1 MRTADLSKTL
11 DQTVLAPDVTPGEI
25 ARACDRARAVHVA
38 SVRTAPR
45 YTGMV
50 ARRLGGSDVRTCA
63 VIPRPSDPR
72 RTIAVGE
79 RAVCDGADEIEV
91 ALNLP
96 ALRSGDFGR
105 AREELARCVRA
116 VRVRAANDARG
127 AVIVKAIV
135 DAPLLDDAHIRMACK
150 IVADAG
156 ADFAVTSR
164 GAGAPIAIADV
175 ELMRESLPEA
185 IGVAATGG
193 VDSVTQVHQMIS
205 AGAARVGTAYAVDV
219 LERVRATTNKPSE

>member
-25 ARACDRARAVHVA
+25 ARACGRARAVHLA
-38 SVRTAPR
+38 SVQTAPR
-45 YTGMV
+45 YTAMV

-63 VIPRPSDPR
+63 VIPQSGDHT
-72 RTIAVGE
+72 RTIALGE
-79 RAVCDGADEIEV
+79 RAVCHGADEIEV
-91 ALNLP
+91 AMNLA
-96 ALRSGDFGR
+96 ALRRGDFVL
-105 AREELARCVRA
+105 ARDELARFVRA
-116 VRVRAANDARG
+116 VRMRAANDARG
-127 AVIVKAIV
+127 TVIVKAIV

-164 GAGAPIAIADV
+164 GAGTPIAIADV

-185 IGVAATGG
+185 IGVAASGSI
-193 VDSVTQVHQMIS
+193 DSVMQVNQMIS
-205 AGAARVGTAYAVDV
+205 AGAARVGTAHAVDV
-219 LERVRATTNKPSE
+219 LERVRATTTKSSE